1 MKLLKIALA
10 LLGLAVVAGMLLAG
24 YKYQTSEFASDHAT
38 ILDDLRELKRLDA
51 NVDTLSLKSRF
62 GMDNNYDKLA
72 QMANEQS
79 LAVNRLKSRIEA
91 FDLDAENELN
101 VAFTEYQQ
109 RIINKLDQIENFKAH
124 NAVLRNSVNYAPI
137 AGEELTSIAENAG
150 LTDTAA
156 LLRETTTEILKYA
169 LATGPVSSDHL
180 KLLATQLQGLD
191 SQMPEQARILS
202 LEFTNH
208 LRTLLEEKEI
218 TDVYL
223 MRTIESSTPAGL
235 VRLES
240 ALSNRYV
247 QLSTDSRQANVM
259 LLGFFALLL
268 AGVLVLAF
276 KLRNLY
282 GNLET
287 AVSKR
292 TEEIEHAHRNLQE
305 SQEQLIQSEKMAS
318 LGQMVAGVAHE
329 INTPLSYISSNVDT
343 VRLNVG
349 KLGRVLVGLE
359 SMSNLLGQP
368 RPDGGQVK
376 KQLFQVVRAYRNL
389 NPDHALNEM
398 RALLKDSSYG
408 LREISELVT
417 SLKDFSRVDRAEAEL
432 YDLHEGIEKTLKI
445 CSSELRTRIMIRRH
459 YGDLPEVECAPAQ
472 INQVL
477 MNIIM
482 NAAQA
487 IDGHGEIEITTVHGD
502 GMAQII
508 ITDSGHGMSEDV
520 QHKVF
525 DPFFTTKDI
534 GEGTGLGLSICYKLI
549 KSHGG
554 SIEVESKPGRG
565 TTFTISIPVRQ
576 GEARLLNMVTQA

>member
-1 MKLLKIALA
+1 MKLLKIGVS
-10 LLGLAVVAGMLLAG
+10 LLGLAVVAGLLLAG
-24 YKYQTSEFASDHAT
+24 YKYQTSEFASDHAA
-38 ILDDLRELKRLDA
+38 ILDDLSELKQLDA
-51 NVDTLSLKSRF
+51 SVDTLSLKSRF

-72 QMANEQS
+72 QMANEQAI
-79 LAVNRLKSRIEA
+79 AVARLKNRIEA
-91 FDLDAENELN
+91 FDPDTLSELN
-101 VAFTEYQQ
+101 EAFVEYQQ

-137 AGEELTSIAENAG
+137 AGEELTSIAEAAG
-150 LTDTAA
+150 LDDTAA
-156 LLRETTTEILKYA
+156 LLSETTTEILKYS
-169 LATGPVSSDHL
+169 LASGPVSSDHL
-180 KLLATQLQGLD
+180 KLLAAQLQNLD
-191 SQMPEQARILS
+191 TIMPEQARILS
-202 LEFTNH
+202 LEFINH
-208 LRTLLEEKEI
+208 LRTLLEEKEV
-218 TDVYL
+218 TDQYL
-223 MRTIESSTPAGL
+223 LRTIESATPAGL

-240 ALSNRYV
+240 ALSDRYV
-247 QLSTDSRQANVM
+247 QLSTDNRQANV
-259 LLGFFALLL
+259 LLFGFFGLLL
-268 AGVLVLAF
+268 IGFLVLAF
-276 KLRNLY
+276 KLRGLY
-282 GNLET
+282 SNLEH
-287 AVSKR
+287 AVNKR
-292 TEEIEHAHRNLQE
+292 TAEIEHAHRHLQE

-359 SMSNLLGQP
+359 NMSTLLK
-368 RPDGGQVK
+368 RPKPDATQVK
-376 KQLFQVVRAYRNL
+376 QLLFQIVRAYRHL

-432 YDLHEGIEKTLKI
+432 YDLHDGLEKTIKI
-445 CSSELRTRIMIRRH
+445 CSSELRSRITVRRH
-459 YGDLPEVECAPAQ
+459 YGDLPEVECAPSQ

-487 IDGHGEIEITTVHGD
+487 IRGHGDLDITTSHSD
-502 GMAQII
+502 GMARIK
-508 ITDSGHGMSEDV
+508 ITDSGDGMSEEV
-520 QHKVF
+520 QHKIF

-534 GEGTGLGLSICYKLI
+534 GEGTGLGLSISYKLI

-554 SIEVESKPGRG
+554 SIDVESTPGKG
-565 TTFTISIPVRQ
+565 STFTISIPVRQ
-576 GEARLLNMVTQA
+576 GEARLLNVVNSE